1 MFNKSLASTM
11 EDEVYI
17 NGNAEYYTGMRSNCK
32 EAVDIVV
39 NYLENV
45 ENFKP
50 FPEVQSGFLVPQIP
64 SDPPKE
70 AVTMQEIFKDVD
82 RLLIPGVTHWNHPR
96 FHAYFA
102 MANSYP
108 AVCADIIGSAIRG
121 MGFTWASSP
130 VSTELEYVVTNWLA
144 KMLGLP
150 DFYLHSP
157 NGGGGVV
164 NVSGLLNLI
173 PVRSLPVNNKFELT
187 GETLETAILEDIAEG
202 KIPFYC
208 VATLGTTSVC
218 SFDKLNELGPVC
230 KKFDVWLHVDAD
242 YAGSAF
248 ICPEYRHYLH
258 GSEFTS
264 SFAFNPRKW
273 PLTNF
278 DCSVVWFK
286 DVSSFT
292 SEFATDAQ
300 YLKYSDPGKMPD
312 YRNWQL
318 SFSRKSRALN
328 LWFVIRKFGV
338 ADLQK
343 YIRQHIRMAKYL
355 ESLIK
360 SDIRFEIIG
369 EVTMGHVC
377 FRIKGSNKL
386 TKKLYESI
394 RKDGRIY
401 LTAAWVKTPNEEE
414 IHFIRVAI
422 ASIFTDEG
430 ICNYAFMII
439 TEVTDKLTAN

>member
-1 MFNKSLASTM
+1 MSAAFWCLVDDVEYLCSTW
-11 EDEVYI
+11 V
-17 NGNAEYYTGMRSNCK
+17 GRAEK
-32 EAVDIVV
+32 
-39 NYLENV
+39 
-45 ENFKP
+45 
-50 FPEVQSGFLVPQIP
+50 
-64 SDPPKE
+64 
-70 AVTMQEIFKDVD
+70 
-82 RLLIPGVTHWNHPR
+82 
-96 FHAYFA
+96 
-102 MANSYP
+102 
-108 AVCADIIGSAIRG
+108 
-121 MGFTWASSP
+121 ASSP

-157 NGGGGVV
+157 HGGGGVINTTCSEQTIITMMAARNKSISKYISANPGV
-164 NVSGLLNLI
+164 NKFEAFSKLAHYSIERAGLLNLL

-230 KKFDVWLHVDAD
+230 KKFDIWLHVDAA

-248 ICPEYRHYLH
+248 ICPEYRHYLY

-264 SFAFNPRKW
+264 SFAFNPREW

-278 DCSVVWFK
+278 DCSVMWLK
-286 DVSSFT
+286 DASSFT

-300 YLKYSDPGKMPD
+300 YLKYSDSGKMPD

-318 SFSRKSRALN
+318 SFSRKSRSLN

-360 SDIRFEIIG
+360 SNIRFEIIG
-369 EVTMGHVC
+369 EVTMGLVC

-394 RKDGRIY
+394 KKDGRIY
-401 LTAAWVKTPNEEE
+401 LTTAWVKTPNEEE
-414 IHFIRVAI
+414 IYFIRVAI
-422 ASIFTDEG
+422 ANIFTDEG
-430 ICNYAFMII
+430 ICDYAFMII
-439 TEVTDKLTAN
+439 TEVTDQLTAN